1 MGSSPPHQGEQPPIP
16 QPKEGAGLEEGMTS
30 DEEDGESHVS
40 DDKEE
45 EEEDGRGQT
54 SAHKGKKK

>member
-1 MGSSPPHQGEQPPIP
+1 MGSTSPHQGEQPPIP
-16 QPKEGAGLEEGMTS
+16 QSKGGAGLEEGMTS
-30 DEEDGESHVS
+30 DEEEDVS